1 MQQEQGRGGGR
12 DESTGAFDEKNI
24 PAESFFSFPFSLFF
38 FFQTRYVLDDEDR
51 GGLRTENVT
60 QA

>member
-24 PAESFFSFPFSLFF
+24 PAGSFFSFPFSLFF
-38 FFQTRYVLDDEDR
+38 FFSDEIR
-51 GGLRTENVT
+51 PR
-60 QA
+60 